1 MSHTSTP
8 LLHPVHH
15 LEPLPLFDRLRMA
28 LIEDHGPG
36 EGDVT
41 SKALVSP
48 EQTSHGLVLVKAD
61 GVLCGVNLLPLIFQM
76 AEELVSTAAQDRA
89 GELRG
94 AADAALAGAEGWQRV
109 EDLVAK
115 TGHADFQV
123 KALKKDGARV
133 QKGDV
138 AAELRGNARA
148 MLLGERTALNLL
160 CHLSGVATQTARFS
174 ELCAGTRAK
183 VVDTRKTT
191 PLWRD
196 LEKYA
201 VKCGGG
207 INHRHGLYD
216 MVLIKDNHLALWGTR
231 NPAEAVQTAQ
241 ARWPKLPVMV
251 EVTGLAALAKV
262 CRGSAPQYILLDNF
276 DMEALRRA
284 VQWCDEFYK
293 VRPCRP
299 LLEASG
305 GVNAQTVRAV
315 AESGVDRISVGG
327 LTHSVH
333 ALDLSLDIV

>member
-1 MSHTSTP
+1 MSHSTP
-8 LLHPVHH
+8 PSQMS

-28 LIEDHGPG
+28 LVEDYGPGAG

-41 SKALVSP
+41 SKALVP
-48 EQTSHGLVLVKAD
+48 TDRTSRGQVLVKAE

-76 AEELVSTAAQDRA
+76 AEELVSSAAQDRA
-89 GELRG
+89 DELRG
-94 AADAALAGAEGWQRV
+94 AADAALAGAGDWGRV

-115 TGHADFQV
+115 TGKAGFQV

-138 AAELRGNARA
+138 AAEIWGNARA
-148 MLLGERTALNLL
+148 LLLGERTALNLL
-160 CHLSGVATQTARFS
+160 CHLSGVATQTARFV

-201 VKCGGG
+201 IKCGGG
-207 INHRHGLYD
+207 VNHRLGLYD

-231 NPAEAVQTAQ
+231 DPAEAVKAAQ
-241 ARWPKLPVMV
+241 ARWPTLPVMV
-251 EVTGLAALAKV
+251 EVTGLAELAKV

-276 DMEALRRA
+276 EIEELRRA
-284 VQWCDEFYK
+284 VHWCGEYYK
-293 VRPCRP
+293 ERPGRP

-305 GVNAQTVRAV
+305 GVNLQTVRSI

-327 LTHSVH
+327 LTHSVS
-333 ALDLSLDIV
+333 ALDLSLEIS